1 MFDLFRSRDKAVRI
15 LLGAILAVVALSM
28 VTYLIPGGP
37 TMGSGGG
44 DTNIAKVGDQNV
56 TMLEAQKAVQNG
68 LRGANL
74 PAAYYSV
81 YAPRIIDSLINDR
94 ALAYEARRQ
103 GFRISDEDINVAVQN
118 QLPPGYFA
126 DGKLVK
132 KAELEAGLAAQ
143 GMTVA
148 DLRDEIGRQL
158 LVSRFRSIALEGTV
172 VSPQEIE
179 QAYREKNDKVK
190 IEYVIL
196 TQSKFE
202 SQVKTDD
209 AAIKQYYEKNQ
220 RMFQTPAKKS
230 FAYLVFD
237 PNQVGS
243 TIQVT
248 DGDLL
253 KEYNSNLDKY
263 RTPERAMARH
273 ILLKTDDAKHN
284 DAEIKAKIDGI
295 EKQLRSGGDFAAIA
309 KSVSED
315 TGSGAKGGDLGW
327 VTHGQMVKPF
337 EDAVFSQKPG
347 VIGDPVKTQY
357 GYHIIEVT
365 QRESAHLRT
374 FEEVKGELA
383 AAYKQQRVNNLTQQL
398 ADKAM
403 GDLRHDSA
411 HPEKAAAA
419 VNLPLQHAE
428 NVLPGDPLP
437 QIGVAKEFDQA
448 TAGLNKNDV
457 TQPIV
462 IGGNRIVVAVVTNVI
477 PAHPASLDEARPQV
491 VKALQSESL
500 EVLVSQKASD
510 LLAKTKELKGD
521 LKKAAASL
529 GLEMKTS
536 NEVDRAGQIE
546 GIGSSTTLPDLF
558 SKSVGDIIGPQT
570 IEGNRVIAKVVSKSA
585 ADLSGLASQSA
596 ALRDEIK
603 SKRARE
609 RNMMFE
615 EGVRQKLTQE
625 GKIKI
630 HQDVID
636 RVVSAYRS

>member
-37 TMGSGGG
+37 TMGGT
-44 DTNIAKVGDQNV
+44 DTSANIATIGDIKVS
-56 TMLEAQKAVQNG
+56 MLDAQKAVQNG

-74 PAAYYSV
+74 PPAYYSV
-81 YAPRIIDSLINDR
+81 YAPRIIDSLINER

-103 GFRISDEDINVAVQN
+103 GFKISDEDINVAVQN

-148 DLRDEIGRQL
+148 DLRAEIGTQL

-179 QAYREKNDKVK
+179 QTYREHNDKVK
-190 IEYVIL
+190 VDYVIL
-196 TQSKFE
+196 TPAKFE
-202 SQVKTDD
+202 SEVKMDP
-209 AAIKQYYEKNQ
+209 AALKQYYEKNQ
-220 RMFQTPAKKS
+220 KLFQTPARKS
-230 FAYLVFD
+230 FAYIVFD
-237 PNQVGS
+237 PGQIGA
-243 TIQVT
+243 TIQVS
-248 DGDLL
+248 DADLL

-273 ILLKTDDAKHN
+273 ILLKTDDAKKN
-284 DAEIKAKIDGI
+284 DAEVKAKIDGI

-327 VTHGQMVKPF
+327 ISRGQMVKPF
-337 EDAVFSQKPG
+337 EDAVFSQKVG

-357 GYHIIEVT
+357 GYHIVQVT
-365 QRESAHLRT
+365 QRENAHLRT
-374 FEEVKGELA
+374 FEEVKPELA
-383 AAYKQQRVNNLTQQL
+383 AAYKQQRVNSTTQQL
-398 ADKAM
+398 ADKAAT
-403 GDLRHDSA
+403 DLKQDPT
-411 HPEKAAAA
+411 HPEKAATA
-419 VNLPLQHAE
+419 VNLPLMHAE

-437 QIGVAKEFDQA
+437 LIGVSKEFDQA
-448 TAGLNKNDV
+448 TAGLNKNDATPPV
-457 TQPIV
+457 V
-462 IGGNRIVVAVVTNVI
+462 IGGNRIVVAVVTGVI
-477 PAHPASLDEARPQV
+477 PAHPSSYEEALSD
-491 VKALQSESL
+491 VKKGYQAESL
-500 EVLVSQKASD
+500 EVLISQKASD
-510 LLAKTKELKGD
+510 LYSKTKAMNGD
-521 LKKAAASL
+521 LKKAAASM
-529 GLEMKTS
+529 GLEMKS
-536 NEVDRAGQIE
+536 SPEVDRAGSIE
-546 GIGSSTTLPDLF
+546 GIGSATTIPDLF
-558 SKSVGDIIGPQT
+558 TKPVGDLIGPQT
-570 IEGNRVIAKVVSKSA
+570 VEGKRVLVKIVGKTQ
-585 ADLSGLASQSA
+585 ADLAGLAAQSA
-596 ALRDEIK
+596 TIRDEIK

-615 EGVRQKLTQE
+615 DGVRQKLTQE

-636 RVVSAYRS
+636 RVVAAYRS